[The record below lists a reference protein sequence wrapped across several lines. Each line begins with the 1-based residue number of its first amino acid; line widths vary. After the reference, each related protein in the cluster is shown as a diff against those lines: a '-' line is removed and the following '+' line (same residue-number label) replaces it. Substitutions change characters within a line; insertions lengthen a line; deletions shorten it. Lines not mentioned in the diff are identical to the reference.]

1 MAIVV
6 ICWVSISLLFTLAL
20 FRAAARPRHRADDQ
34 ITTKNIAVK
43 IPAPKKTYQPD
54 APNRLVTSSRSA

>member
-20 FRAAARPRHRADDQ
+20 LRAAARPRLRADQQ
-34 ITTKNIAVK
+34 ITTKDIAVK
-43 IPAPKKTYQPD
+43 IPAPKKTYPAQ
-54 APNRLVTSSRSA
+54 APSRLVTSGLAA

>member
-20 FRAAARPRHRADDQ
+20 FRAAARPRHRADEQ
-34 ITTKNIAVK
+34 ITTKDIEVK
-43 IPAPKKTYQPD
+43 IPAAKKAYQPK
-54 APNRLVTSSRSA
+54 APDRLVTTGRSA

>member
-20 FRAAARPRHRADDQ
+20 LRAAARPRPRADEQ
-34 ITTKNIAVK
+34 ITTKDIEVK
-43 IPAPKKTYQPD
+43 MPAPKRAYQ
-54 APNRLVTSSRSA
+54 AQSPNRLVTSDRTA

>member
-20 FRAAARPRHRADDQ
+20 LRAAARPRHRADEQ
-34 ITTKNIAVK
+34 ITTRDIEVK
-43 IPAPKKTYQPD
+43 LPSPKKAFQPQ
-54 APNRLVTSSRSA
+54 APERLVASSRSA

>member
-20 FRAAARPRHRADDQ
+20 LRAAARPRPRADQQ
-34 ITTKNIAVK
+34 ITTKDIAVN
-43 IPAPKKTYQPD
+43 IPAPKKTYQTQ
-54 APNRLVTSSRSA
+54 AQGHLVTSGPAA

>member
-20 FRAAARPRHRADDQ
+20 LRAAARPRPRADEQ
-34 ITTKNIAVK
+34 ITTKGIEVK
-43 IPAPKKTYQPD
+43 IPTPKKAYQAQ
-54 APNRLVTSSRSA
+54 APARLVTSGRSA

>member
-20 FRAAARPRHRADDQ
+20 LRAAARPRHRADEQ
-34 ITTKNIAVK
+34 ITTKDIEVK
-43 IPAPKKTYQPD
+43 IPAPKKAYQAQ
-54 APNRLVTSSRSA
+54 APNRLVSSGRSA

>member
-20 FRAAARPRHRADDQ
+20 LRAAARPRHRADEQ
-34 ITTKNIAVK
+34 IATKDIEVK
-43 IPAPKKTYQPD
+43 IPAPKKAYQAK
-54 APNRLVTSSRSA
+54 APNRLATSSRSA

>member
-20 FRAAARPRHRADDQ
+20 LRAAARPRHRADEQ
-34 ITTKNIAVK
+34 ITTKDIEVK
-43 IPAPKKTYQPD
+43 IPAPKKAYQSQSPD
-54 APNRLVTSSRSA
+54 RLVTSGRSA

>member
-20 FRAAARPRHRADDQ
+20 LRAAARPRHRSDEQ
-34 ITTKNIAVK
+34 ITTKDIEVK
-43 IPAPKKTYQPD
+43 IPAPKKSYQAQAQD
-54 APNRLVTSSRSA
+54 RLVTSGRSA

>member
-20 FRAAARPRHRADDQ
+20 LRAAARPRHRADEQ
-34 ITTKNIAVK
+34 ITTKDIEAK
-43 IPAPKKTYQPD
+43 IPAPKKAYQRKPQE
-54 APNRLVTSSRSA
+54 RLVASSRSA

>member
-20 FRAAARPRHRADDQ
+20 FRAAARPRHRADEQ
-34 ITTKNIAVK
+34 ITTKDIEVK
-43 IPAPKKTYQPD
+43 IAAPNKTYQPQ
-54 APNRLVTSSRSA
+54 ASERLVPSSH